1 MTFRP
6 ITSVLFFAAS
16 LLGAASLLFAAA
28 SKTPAVPAPPPTFVP
43 RRQVTK
49 LAEGVFEIQ
58 HPDCLGGFL
67 GQANTT
73 VVIGD
78 RSVLVVDSAY
88 LSSDVNQDI
97 AQIRTWTRNPVR
109 YLVITHGHYDHVM
122 GDGIYAR
129 EFPGLTIVA
138 HRETRNLMSRY
149 VPGYPRIFER
159 DLSEIRSELATGKDD
174 KGEPIPPDQAERLES
189 SVAAW
194 ERAAPEVRAL
204 PEILLPDLV
213 FDQGTLDLDLGNR
226 MVQVKFLGRGN
237 TAGDVVAW
245 LPKEKIV
252 ATGDLLVHPVPYTCS
267 GFPVDWEKTLDN
279 VAALQPVVIV
289 PGHGEVMH
297 DLGYL
302 NDVHDLLDST
312 VRQVNAIFQED
323 TDAFDRSLE
332 HAQKVVDF
340 SHFRDRFPSGDQYN
354 PAFFDRTLPR
364 CLVRNTYYQ
373 LAPR

>member
-1 MTFRP
+1 MIVP
-6 ITSVLFFAAS
+6 SVALALLLSAS
-16 LLGAASLLFAAA
+16 
-28 SKTPAVPAPPPTFVP
+28 PAPAAPATPPPYPFLTE
-43 RRQVTK
+43 RKITK
-49 LAEGVFEIQ
+49 LADGVYEIR
-58 HPDCLGGFL
+58 HPDALGGSL
-67 GQANTT
+67 GQANTL

-88 LSSDVNQDI
+88 LASDVKQDI

-138 HRETRNLMSRY
+138 HRETRVLMSRY
-149 VPGYPRIFER
+149 VPGYPHIFER
-159 DLSEIRSELATGKDD
+159 DLSEIKSQLATGKDEQGNPLPAD
-174 KGEPIPPDQAERLES
+174 RIQGLPTTVP
-189 SVAAW
+189 AW

-204 PEILLPDLV
+204 PETLLPDLV

-226 MVQVKFLGRGN
+226 TVQVKFLGRGN

-252 ATGDLLVHPVPYTCS
+252 ATGDMLVHPVPYTCS
-267 GFPVDWEKTLDN
+267 GFPVDWEKTLEN
-279 VAALQPVVIV
+279 LALLQPEIVV

-297 DLGYL
+297 DLKYL
-302 NDVHDLLDST
+302 HDVHDLLDST
-312 VRQVNAIFQED
+312 IRQVNAIFQED
-323 TDAFDRSLE
+323 TEHFDRSLE
-332 HAQKVVDF
+332 HAKKVVDF
-340 SHFRDRFPSGDQYN
+340 SAFRDRFPAGDQYN
-354 PAFFDRTLPR
+354 PAFFDRTLPN

-373 LAPR
+373 LYPR